1 MQSSAALRK
10 IEETEFKDP
19 LSKEPQFGQRPLHS
33 KKSVSNKTQEQL
45 ITLNPPAFIT
55 KTEEK
60 KIIRIK
66 DLAQEDE
73 ITSSAQI
80 ASIPM
85 YNPSDFEEQ
94 KILPSII
101 KDVFSNI
108 TTFILV
114 IIATTLAVYKVH
126 QVQSTREMTVKYNE
140 VSNHNEQMH
149 KEWLSLLSER
159 EKLTEYSV
167 IRSLATENLSMVQP
181 KTEDE
186 VVIDLR

>member
-10 IEETEFKDP
+10 IEETDFQDQ

-33 KKSVSNKTQEQL
+33 KRSVSNNPQEQL
-45 ITLNPPAFIT
+45 IALAPSALVT
-55 KTEEK
+55 KTEEQR
-60 KIIRIK
+60 IIRIK
-66 DLAQEDE
+66 DLDLEE
-73 ITSSAQI
+73 EVTESAQI

-101 KDVFSNI
+101 KDVFSNLL
-108 TTFILV
+108 TFILV
-114 IIATTLAVYKVH
+114 ILATTLAVYKVH
-126 QVQSTREMTVKYNE
+126 QVQSTRDMTIKYNE
-140 VSNHNEQMH
+140 VNSHNEQMH
-149 KEWLSLLSER
+149 KEWLSLLSDR

-186 VVIDLR
+186 IVIDLR